1 MMRVPTGDRELI
13 TFTKELIEQCRVSV
27 GMRSSYCRLMNAIAE
42 TGRYDGSKSLI
53 NLLYK
58 HLDRTAAHL
67 FSPVEL
73 KFSVDFER
81 QYPKAFVDRGQEVG
95 RQLTRDWDRNNT
107 DITFGRGVFESLKY
121 GACILKQWPQV
132 EGVNEQAVYYKKLVM
147 PWQMGVYNEAENELN
162 RQSAICETT
171 RMTMPDIWRRIYHL
185 PNAEKL
191 YTKIKA
197 NSSRGNTIAEPQS
210 YFHQVL
216 STSTLDTGVNGGT
229 RTAPGGIIQLNSNPN
244 FEVIGPQIAADT
256 VEVHELWVQDQVRN
270 DYTTIILVE
279 PDIIIAPIYKH
290 SNLLGIAKQQPYRL
304 IQPNEVTN
312 WIWGRSELVDII
324 EPQQLL
330 SVWADDI
337 KRLFGLQIDKIMAF
351 SGEDGLTDEKYA
363 QFREAGFL
371 AMGPN
376 AKVTDLTPQMP
387 QNAMEMLKF
396 LIDIINRMSGF
407 PDIMQ
412 GQGESGVRA
421 GTHAS
426 TLMKTASPTLRD
438 RALLVERQ
446 CAVAADLT
454 LRIKTAKDPSKYWT
468 NGDTIEGIEQ
478 TSFLLTDLPEDRRV
492 TVDSHSSSPIFSDES
507 AQLVFQS
514 HRSGI
519 VTPEYVIESLPYPN
533 KGVALAQLKEKS
545 EAAAKQTAEL
555 MQRYPALGEKLAM
568 KKMTGS
574 STGGG

>member
-1 MMRVPTGDRELI
+1 MMKVPTGERELI
-13 TFTKELIEQCRVSV
+13 TFTNELIEQCNVSV
-27 GMRSSYCRLMNAIAE
+27 GMRTSYCRLINAITE
-42 TGRYDGSKSLI
+42 TGRVDGGKSLI
-53 NLLYK
+53 NLLFK

-81 QYPKAFVDRGQEVG
+81 PYPKGITDKAAATGKL
-95 RQLTRDWDRNNT
+95 LTRDWERNNT
-107 DITFGRGVFESLKY
+107 DVAFGRGVFESLKY

-132 EGVNEQAVYYKKLVM
+132 EGIDETPKYYKKLIM

-171 RMTMPDIWRRIYHL
+171 RMTMPDIWRRIWHL
-185 PNAEKL
+185 PDAK
-191 YTKIKA
+191 KIFNRVKA
-197 NSSRGNTIAEPQS
+197 NSSKGNTIAEPQS
-210 YFHQVL
+210 FFHQIL

-244 FEVIGPQIAADT
+244 FEVLGPQIAADT
-256 VEVHELWVQDQVRN
+256 VEVHELWVQDQDLN
-270 DYTTIILVE
+270 DYTTIIMVA
-279 PDIIIAPIYKH
+279 PDIIIAPLYKKM
-290 SNLLGIAKQQPYRL
+290 NLLGVAKQQPYRL

-312 WIWGRSELVDII
+312 WIWGRSELIDII

-330 SVWADDI
+330 SIWADDI

-351 SGEDGLTDEKYA
+351 SGEDGITDERYG
-363 QFREAGFL
+363 QFREAGYVNL
-371 AMGPN
+371 APN
-376 AKVTDLTPQMP
+376 SKVQDLTPQMP
-387 QNAMEMLKF
+387 PNSMEMLKF
-396 LIDIINRMSGF
+396 VIDIINNLAGF
-407 PDIMQ
+407 PDIMR
-412 GQGESGVRA
+412 GQGEAGVRA

-454 LRIKTAKDPSKYWT
+454 LAIKTAKDPSKYWT
-468 NGDTIEGIEQ
+468 NGDTIQAMEE
-478 TSFLLTDLPEDRRV
+478 TSFLLTDLPKDRRV
-492 TVDSHSSSPIFSDES
+492 AVDSHSSSPIFSDEA

-519 VTPEYVIESLPYPN
+519 VTSEYVIETLSYPN
-533 KGVALAQLKEKS
+533 KEVALAQLKEK
-545 EAAAKQTAEL
+545 ELAAAKQQQEL
-555 MQRYPALGEKLAM
+555 MARLPPEEAAKVVTKKL
-568 KKMTGS
+568 TGS
-574 STGGG
+574 KAA